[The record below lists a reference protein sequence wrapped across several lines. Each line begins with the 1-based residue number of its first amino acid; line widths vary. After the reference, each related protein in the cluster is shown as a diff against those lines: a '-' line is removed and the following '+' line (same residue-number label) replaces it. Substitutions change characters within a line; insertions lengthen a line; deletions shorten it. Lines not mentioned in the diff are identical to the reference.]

1 MDEKDLRNYRIDEGT
16 APSRSNFP
24 LTSEKYHRSGI
35 KRSRSRLLPWKTC
48 SQFSVMRGEIGSRM
62 RTGYSQHRY
71 REWVSRRKNY
81 TLNASEATRTW
92 YLSAR
97 SNKYTN
103 RGINSIPHFV
113 PFNNNRLHPI
123 PATKTY
129 YSRWKTWFLAIHHF
143 ESITKKKKKKIDHQ
157 VKRDNFLSSRSA
169 RESFLFIQGLMLI
182 RAIERYPVRYPF
194 QFKLE
199 RDAINSLESS
209 AFNLF
214 ATSIKLS
221 F

>member
-143 ESITKKKKKKIDHQ
+143 ESITKKKKKNRSPSK
-157 VKRDNFLSSRSA
+157 KRQLPLVTIREGILLIYPGAYANSSNWTISGT
-169 RESFLFIQGLMLI
+169 I
-182 RAIERYPVRYPF
+182 
-194 QFKLE
+194 
-199 RDAINSLESS
+199 
-209 AFNLF
+209 
-214 ATSIKLS
+214 SIS
-221 F
+221 V

>member
-48 SQFSVMRGEIGSRM
+48 SQFSVMRGEIGPRM

-81 TLNASEATRTW
+81 TLNASEATRTR

-143 ESITKKKKKKIDHQ
+143 ESITKKKKNRSPSKKRQLPLVTI
-157 VKRDNFLSSRSA
+157 REGILLIYPGAYANSSNWTISGT
-169 RESFLFIQGLMLI
+169 I
-182 RAIERYPVRYPF
+182 
-194 QFKLE
+194 
-199 RDAINSLESS
+199 
-209 AFNLF
+209 
-214 ATSIKLS
+214 SIS
-221 F
+221 V

>member
-81 TLNASEATRTW
+81 TLNASEATRTR

-123 PATKTY
+123 PASKTY

-169 RESFLFIQGLMLI
+169 RESFLFIQVLMLI

>member
-81 TLNASEATRTW
+81 TLNASEATRTR

-123 PATKTY
+123 PASKTY

-143 ESITKKKKKKIDHQ
+143 ESITKKKKKK
-157 VKRDNFLSSRSA
+157 K
-169 RESFLFIQGLMLI
+169 
-182 RAIERYPVRYPF
+182 
-194 QFKLE
+194 KKKK
-199 RDAINSLESS
+199 
-209 AFNLF
+209 
-214 ATSIKLS
+214 SITK
-221 F
+221 

>member
-81 TLNASEATRTW
+81 TLNASEATRTR

-123 PATKTY
+123 PASKTY

-143 ESITKKKKKKIDHQ
+143 ESITKKKKKK
-157 VKRDNFLSSRSA
+157 
-169 RESFLFIQGLMLI
+169 
-182 RAIERYPVRYPF
+182 
-194 QFKLE
+194 
-199 RDAINSLESS
+199 
-209 AFNLF
+209 
-214 ATSIKLS
+214 SITK
-221 F
+221 

>member
-81 TLNASEATRTW
+81 TLNASEATRTR

-123 PATKTY
+123 PASKTY

-143 ESITKKKKKKIDHQ
+143 ESITKKKKKEIDHQ

-169 RESFLFIQGLMLI
+169 RESFLFIQVLMLI

>member
-123 PATKTY
+123 PASKIY

-143 ESITKKKKKKIDHQ
+143 ESITKKKKKEIDHQ
-157 VKRDNFLSSRSA
+157 VKRERQLPLVTIREGILLIYPGAYANSSNWTISGT
-169 RESFLFIQGLMLI
+169 I
-182 RAIERYPVRYPF
+182 
-194 QFKLE
+194 
-199 RDAINSLESS
+199 
-209 AFNLF
+209 
-214 ATSIKLS
+214 SIS
-221 F
+221 V